1 MEEMRIY
8 GRCGALSVGLEEAYL
23 NSVPAGSLAAV
34 SVYEVDIALERG
46 CDCDPSYAELVKA
59 TCPEEAALIV
69 IDGLQRRKAFGVD
82 DSVTIT
88 VK

>member
-1 MEEMRIY
+1 M
-8 GRCGALSVGLEEAYL
+8 
-23 NSVPAGSLAAV
+23 PAGSHAAV
-34 SVYEVDIALERG
+34 SVYEVDIAIERS
-46 CDCDPSYAELVKA
+46 CDQSYTELVKA

-82 DSVTIT
+82 DDDSVTVT